1 MSYNFNEYKNKIESR
16 KDTVIDMYSYL
27 FNRTSIPKDKH
38 YITLCA
44 EQVEDDKLAEGSE
57 LKQLLNS
64 KLISINQFYG
74 IDINEETIKKNSVVK
89 GANWIC
95 SDLLDYINNVIEE
108 INPAII
114 NLDSVYSCKR
124 KISDLLSNIMLLLHD
139 YKKSGCMIVTNFA
152 INNPYRSNHN
162 IESLLES
169 ETVEYYNNLYNNR
182 YFKEMLKCGWQQ
194 LKQHYIYS
202 STGKTLMSTY
212 IYYLL

>member
-16 KDTVIDMYSYL
+16 KDTVINMYSYL
-27 FNRTSIPKDKH
+27 FNRTSIPEDKH

-139 YKKSGCMIVTNFA
+139 YKKSECMIVTNFA

-162 IESLLES
+162 IEALVES

-182 YFKEMLKCGWQQ
+182 YFKEMIKCGWQQ
-194 LKQHYIYS
+194 LKRHYIYS